1 MAFPHA
7 VDIQPHIALCWI
19 KAVQEIQ
26 MLLSDIEVAAL
37 MSVSRNTIWR
47 WVRNLEGFPQPVK
60 IGGVTRWRKADLD
73 KYITDLEAE
82 GSQVELE
89 EYIQKVAK

>member
-1 MAFPHA
+1 
-7 VDIQPHIALCWI
+7 
-19 KAVQEIQ
+19 
-26 MLLSDIEVAAL
+26 MLLSDAEVAAV

-47 WVRNLEGFPQPVK
+47 WADKIEGFPQPVR
-60 IGGVTRWRKADLD
+60 IGGATRWRKADLD
-73 KYITDLEAE
+73 KYISDLETE

>member
-1 MAFPHA
+1 
-7 VDIQPHIALCWI
+7 
-19 KAVQEIQ
+19 
-26 MLLSDIEVAAL
+26 MLLSDTEVAAV

-47 WVRNLEGFPQPVK
+47 WAANLEGFPQPVK

-73 KYITDLEAE
+73 KYITDLEVG